1 MVTNATIRQW
11 AVEDFQS
18 LLGWL
23 FSISATTTVHFWVKR
38 SSIGGHDN
46 TSERQCANMTVIT
59 AISGLSLLLCID
71 LHVPLFI
78 RVPVSAN
85 SLGLLWVYAVR
96 VLANRDPNGWVF
108 SGVLAVSLMLSALVC
123 SWTTSESESAISLL
137 LALYFVVWIILTVLQ
152 YHFRTQASPKELPRW
167 TGEQKRT
174 RRTDSPQRP
183 RSWRR
188 RQSPRMAS
196 RNHLAEI
203 PWNGTENIHGADSV
217 RLGRGRRWLTQS
229 TSPTPITFDRLKRS
243 ALRLPECGSE
253 WLSFHPVD
261 PSRHC
266 DILTK
271 P

>member
-11 AVEDFQS
+11 TVDDFQI
-18 LLGWL
+18 LLAWL
-23 FSISATTTVHFWVKR
+23 ISISTTTAVYFWAKR
-38 SSIGGHDN
+38 LSISCHDD
-46 TSERQCANMTVIT
+46 TSNRPPASMTVIT
-59 AISGLSLLLCID
+59 AISGLSLLLCIEP
-71 LHVPLFI
+71 HVPLFI
-78 RVPVSAN
+78 RLPVSAN
-85 SLGLLWVYAVR
+85 SLGLLWVYGVL
-96 VLANRDPNGWVF
+96 VLANRDPNGWVV
-108 SGVLAVSLMLSALVC
+108 SGVLAVSLILSAVVC
-123 SWTTSESESAISLL
+123 FWTISDSRSAISLL